1 MHSMTLEQ
9 LRATAHAGGVT
20 GVTLKGMGGAFVV
33 EISTRSGHDAVLAK
47 VRSAEPRRFG
57 NPSSAL
63 MALRDVGIAVAMVD
77 TTEWDPAQKDVSRSR
92 SSRAEAMREAH
103 EAAAYGKWLSAEIQ
117 ASVGD
122 PRPDIPHDA
131 VIAELDTEIAALV
144 SGQGPRV

>member
-20 GVTLKGMGGAFVV
+20 GVTLKGRGGGFVV

-92 SSRAEAMREAH
+92 SNRAEAMREAH
-103 EAAAYGKWLSAEIQ
+103 EAAAYGKWLAAEIQ
-117 ASVGD
+117 ESVDD
-122 PRPDIPHDA
+122 PRPGIPHDA

-144 SGQGPRV
+144 SGQGSRV